1 MAKKEKN
8 EEKVDLTVFIDAL
21 SAVYSPVHDP
31 KEVTHWF
38 STSEVWLAIKDINP
52 SAQVSKECVFQALS
66 EAGYKFQSRPC
77 ASGCEFFWM
86 FKTKK

>member
-1 MAKKEKN
+1 MIHGKKKKN

-38 STSEVWLAIKDINP
+38 STSEVWLAIKI
-52 SAQVSKECVFQALS
+52 
-66 EAGYKFQSRPC
+66 
-77 ASGCEFFWM
+77 
-86 FKTKK
+86 